1 MVLVREEHFE
11 CPFLNPA
18 RPSRGEDMPCGAL
31 YCRLP
36 DGGVLLPSPV
46 GLRQFC
52 LSGRWQACPI
62 YRRYRDA
69 RSQAPA
75 R

>member
-1 MVLVREEHFE
+1 MVLVWNEPRD
-11 CPFLNPA
+11 CPLLNPA
-18 RPSRGEDMPCGAL
+18 RPSRAEDMPLGAL

-52 LSGRWQACPI
+52 LSGRWRACPI
-62 YRRYRDA
+62 HRRHRDA
-69 RSQAPA
+69 RTEAAA